1 MSDEKLHEAAL
12 IYHREPRPG
21 KLAITPTKPLTTQRD
36 LSLAY
41 SPGVAAACK
50 VIVDDPKEAASVTA
64 RGNLVGVVT
73 NGTAVLGL
81 GPIGPLAAKPVM
93 EGKAVLFKKFAGI
106 DVFDIELNE
115 TDPYKLIEII
125 AALEPTFGAIN
136 LEDIKSPECFIIEK
150 ACRERMNIPVFHD
163 DQHGTAIVTA
173 AAIINALRITGRKIE
188 DIKLVST
195 GGGAA
200 GIACLN
206 QLVSLGLKRENIWL
220 CDIAGLVWRGRNDEM
235 TKEKEAYAQE
245 SDLRS
250 LAEVIEGADV
260 FLGLS
265 GPNVLKKEMVAKM
278 AEKPI
283 ILAMANPVPEISPE
297 DAKEVRPDCIIATG
311 RSDYPNQVNNV
322 LCFPFIFR
330 GALDVGATD
339 INEEMKA
346 ACVRAIADMAMI
358 ETSDIVA
365 AAYGGE
371 ELKFGPEYLIPKP
384 FDPRLIVEVSAAVA
398 RAAMESGVATR
409 PIEDFQAYRD
419 SLSRFVIR
427 SGLVM
432 KPIFESARKDPRRVA
447 YAEGEDERVLRTVQ
461 TVVDDNIAKPILIG
475 RTEVILSRIEK
486 LGLRICEGRDFE
498 IVNPHH
504 DDRYNDFWRSYH
516 ELMERNGV
524 SPDAARTII
533 RTNTTV
539 IGAMMVK
546 KGLADAML
554 CGLYGQY
561 RFHLR
566 HVTDVLGKA
575 EDVHEYSALSLLI
588 LPQGSFFLCD
598 THVTPDPTVEEIVEM
613 TLLAASEV
621 RNFGIEPKIAMLSHS
636 NFGTTDY
643 PQAMKMREAARIL
656 RERHPELEVEGEMHA
671 DSALNP
677 DTRARIFPNSRLEG
691 PANLLIF
698 PNLDAANITFNA
710 LKTMAG
716 AVSVGPLLIG
726 AAAPAHILTPS
737 VTARGLHNATAV
749 AVVEAQ
755 RRGS

>member
-1 MSDEKLHEAAL
+1 MDDEKLHEAAL
-12 IYHREPRPG
+12 IYHREPKPG
-21 KLAITPTKPLTTQRD
+21 KLAIMATKPLTTQRD

-41 SPGVAAACK
+41 SPGVAAACR
-50 VIVDDPKEAASVTA
+50 VIVEDPKEAATVTA
-64 RGNLVGVVT
+64 RANLVGVVT

-81 GPIGPLAAKPVM
+81 GAIGPLAAKPVM

-106 DVFDIELNE
+106 DVFDIEINE
-115 TDPYKLIEII
+115 TDPHKLIEII

-136 LEDIKSPECFIIEK
+136 LEDIKSPECFIIEQ
-150 ACRERMNIPVFHD
+150 ACRKRMNIPVFHD

-173 AAIINALRITGRKIE
+173 AAILNALRITGKKIE
-188 DIKLVST
+188 DVKLVST

-206 QLVSLGLKRENIWL
+206 QLVSLGLKRENVWL

-235 TKEKEAYAQE
+235 TREKEAYAQD

-250 LAEVIEGADV
+250 LSEVIEDADV

-278 AEKPI
+278 ASQPV
-283 ILAMANPVPEISPE
+283 ILAMANPTPEIWPE
-297 DAKEVRPDCIIATG
+297 DAREVRPDCIIATG

-358 ETSDIVA
+358 ESSDIVA

-371 ELKFGPEYLIPKP
+371 ELRFGREYLIPKP
-384 FDPRLIVEVSAAVA
+384 FDPRLIVEVSSAVA
-398 RAAMESGVATR
+398 QAAMDSGVATR
-409 PIEDFQAYRD
+409 PIEDMQAYRD

-447 YAEGEDERVLRTVQ
+447 YAEGEDERVLRAVQ
-461 TVVDDNIAKPILIG
+461 TIVDDAIAMPILIG
-475 RTEVILSRIEK
+475 RPEVIASRIEK
-486 LGLRICEGRDFE
+486 MGLRICEGRDFE
-498 IVNPHH
+498 VVNPEQ
-504 DDRYNDFWRSYH
+504 DERYTDFWRSYH
-516 ELMERNGV
+516 EIMERGGV
-524 SPDAARTII
+524 SPDAARTIM

-539 IGAMMVK
+539 IGSMMVR
-546 KGLADAML
+546 KGMADAML
-554 CGLYGQY
+554 CGVYGQY

-566 HVTDVLGKA
+566 HVMDVLGLGKGVH
-575 EDVHEYSALSLLI
+575 DVSALSLLI
-588 LPQGSFFLCD
+588 LPQGSIFLCD
-598 THVTPDPTVEEIVEM
+598 THVTPDPSAEEIVEM
-613 TLLAASEV
+613 TVLAANEV
-621 RNFGIEPKIAMLSHS
+621 RNFGIEPKIALLAHS
-636 NFGTTDY
+636 NFGTTNY
-643 PQAMKMREAARIL
+643 PQAVKMREAAKML
-656 RERHPELEVEGEMHA
+656 HERYPELEVEGEMHA

-677 DTRARIFPNSRLEG
+677 QSRDRVFPNSRLTG
-691 PANLLIF
+691 TANLLIF

-710 LKTMAG
+710 LKTMSG
-716 AVSVGPLLIG
+716 AVSVGPMLIG
-726 AAAPAHILTPS
+726 TSAPAHVLTPS
-737 VTARGLHNATAV
+737 VTARGIHNATAV

-755 RRGS
+755 RKG

>member
-1 MSDEKLHEAAL
+1 
-12 IYHREPRPG
+12 
-21 KLAITPTKPLTTQRD
+21 
-36 LSLAY
+36 
-41 SPGVAAACK
+41 
-50 VIVDDPKEAASVTA
+50 
-64 RGNLVGVVT
+64 
-73 NGTAVLGL
+73 
-81 GPIGPLAAKPVM
+81 
-93 EGKAVLFKKFAGI
+93 
-106 DVFDIELNE
+106 
-115 TDPYKLIEII
+115 
-125 AALEPTFGAIN
+125 
-136 LEDIKSPECFIIEK
+136 
-150 ACRERMNIPVFHD
+150 
-163 DQHGTAIVTA
+163 
-173 AAIINALRITGRKIE
+173 
-188 DIKLVST
+188 
-195 GGGAA
+195 
-200 GIACLN
+200 
-206 QLVSLGLKRENIWL
+206 
-220 CDIAGLVWRGRNDEM
+220 
-235 TKEKEAYAQE
+235 
-245 SDLRS
+245 
-250 LAEVIEGADV
+250 
-260 FLGLS
+260 
-265 GPNVLKKEMVAKM
+265 
-278 AEKPI
+278 
-283 ILAMANPVPEISPE
+283 
-297 DAKEVRPDCIIATG
+297 
-311 RSDYPNQVNNV
+311 
-322 LCFPFIFR
+322 
-330 GALDVGATD
+330 
-339 INEEMKA
+339 
-346 ACVRAIADMAMI
+346 MAMI
-358 ETSDIVA
+358 ESSDIVA

-398 RAAMESGVATR
+398 KAAMDSGVATR

-432 KPIFESARKDPRRVA
+432 KPIYESARKDPKRVA

-516 ELMERNGV
+516 EIMERDGV
-524 SPDAARTII
+524 SPDAAKTII

-539 IGAMMVK
+539 IGAMMVQ

-554 CGLYGQY
+554 CGVYGQY

-575 EDVHEYSALSLLI
+575 EGVHAVSALSLLI

-598 THVTPDPTVEEIVEM
+598 THVTPDPSVEEIVEM

-621 RNFGIEPKIAMLSHS
+621 RNFGIEPKIALLSHS

-643 PQAMKMREAARIL
+643 PQAQKMREAARLL
-656 RERHPELEVEGEMHA
+656 RKHHPDLEVEGEMHA
-671 DSALNP
+671 DSALKP
-677 DTRARIFPNSRLEG
+677 ETREQIFPNSRLQG

-698 PNLDAANITFNA
+698 PNLDAANITFNS
-710 LKTMAG
+710 LKTMSG

-755 RRGS
+755 RRT

>member
-1 MSDEKLHEAAL
+1 MDDEKLHEAAL
-12 IYHREPRPG
+12 IYHREPKPG
-21 KLAITPTKPLTTQRD
+21 KLAIMATKPLTTQRD

-41 SPGVAAACK
+41 SPGVAAACR
-50 VIVDDPKEAASVTA
+50 VIVEDPKEAATVTA
-64 RGNLVGVVT
+64 RANLVGVVT

-81 GPIGPLAAKPVM
+81 GAIGPLAAKPVM

-106 DVFDIELNE
+106 DVFDIEINE
-115 TDPYKLIEII
+115 TDPHKLIEII

-136 LEDIKSPECFIIEK
+136 LEDIKSPECFIIEQ
-150 ACRERMNIPVFHD
+150 ACRKRMNIPVFHD

-173 AAIINALRITGRKIE
+173 AAILNALRITGKKIE
-188 DIKLVST
+188 DVKLVST

-206 QLVSLGLKRENIWL
+206 QLVSLGLKRENVWL

-235 TKEKEAYAQE
+235 TREKEAYAQD
-245 SDLRS
+245 SDLRNLS
-250 LAEVIEGADV
+250 DVIEDADV

-278 AEKPI
+278 ASQPV
-283 ILAMANPVPEISPE
+283 ILAMANPTPEIWPE
-297 DAKEVRPDCIIATG
+297 DAREVRPDCIIATG

-358 ETSDIVA
+358 ESSDIVA

-371 ELKFGPEYLIPKP
+371 ELRFGREYLIPKP
-384 FDPRLIVEVSAAVA
+384 FDPRLIVEVSSAVA
-398 RAAMESGVATR
+398 QAAMDSGVATR
-409 PIEDFQAYRD
+409 PIEDMQAYRD

-447 YAEGEDERVLRTVQ
+447 YAEGEDERVLRAVQ
-461 TVVDDNIAKPILIG
+461 TIVDDAIAMPILIG
-475 RTEVILSRIEK
+475 RPEVIASRIEK
-486 LGLRICEGRDFE
+486 MGLRICEGRDFE
-498 IVNPHH
+498 VVNPEQ
-504 DDRYNDFWRSYH
+504 DERYTDFWRSYH
-516 ELMERNGV
+516 EIMERGGV
-524 SPDAARTII
+524 SPDAARTIM

-539 IGAMMVK
+539 IGSMMVR
-546 KGLADAML
+546 KGMADAML
-554 CGLYGQY
+554 CGVYGQY

-566 HVTDVLGKA
+566 HVMDVLGLGKGVH
-575 EDVHEYSALSLLI
+575 DVSALSLLI
-588 LPQGSFFLCD
+588 LPQGSIFLCD
-598 THVTPDPTVEEIVEM
+598 THVTPDPSAEEIVEM
-613 TLLAASEV
+613 TVLAANEV
-621 RNFGIEPKIAMLSHS
+621 RNFGIEPKIALLAHS
-636 NFGTTDY
+636 NFGTTNY
-643 PQAMKMREAARIL
+643 PQAVKMREAAKML
-656 RERHPELEVEGEMHA
+656 HERYPELEVEGEMHA

-677 DTRARIFPNSRLEG
+677 QSRDRVFPNSRLTG
-691 PANLLIF
+691 TANLLIF

-710 LKTMAG
+710 LKTMSG
-716 AVSVGPLLIG
+716 AVSVGPMLIG
-726 AAAPAHILTPS
+726 TSAPAHVLTPS
-737 VTARGLHNATAV
+737 VTARGIHNATAV

-755 RRGS
+755 RKG